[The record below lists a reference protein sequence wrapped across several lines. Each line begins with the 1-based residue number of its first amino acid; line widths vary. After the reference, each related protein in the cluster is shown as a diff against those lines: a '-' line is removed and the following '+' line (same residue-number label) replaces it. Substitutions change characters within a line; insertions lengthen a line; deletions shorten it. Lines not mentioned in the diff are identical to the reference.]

1 LESIKLM
8 GDILDQE
15 KPDLVVNTGDFL
27 SGMGWD
33 KK

>member
-1 LESIKLM
+1 M

-27 SGMGWD
+27 SGTGWD
-33 KK
+33 KIT